1 MTGVIHCDQYTDEKK
16 IRSKPQYFEQ
26 VPLLPGIDGDAVIDV
41 GGLDVLA
48 PWKDEGRVRTA
59 LLAKLLLLASAQS
72 VSVELHALYDHHC
85 LTRNGRHIHPT
96 VRKGNSYEKRMSCHG
111 CNERA
116 SHAQDGERTHLP
128 SRLWIYGRG
137 NGRFRHSARR
147 AQPCRQ
153 HHTTGSLYHFAPS
166 WSTMAPTWH
175 PGVPDDEKRVGQS
188 DKRDPVSRRTSQTP
202 WMPFLTSWRFR
213 GCMRSAQDRWRI
225 LSGPKH

>member
-1 MTGVIHCDQYTDEKK
+1 MFCCVDRIPTVTGVIHCDQYTDEKK

-72 VSVELHALYDHHC
+72 ISVELHALYDHHC

-128 SRLWIYGRG
+128 SMLWIYGRG
-137 NGRFRHSARR
+137 NGEIQTFRPSGSAL
-147 AQPCRQ
+147 Q
-153 HHTTGSLYHFAPS
+153 TTSHNWQSLPLRPQLVHNGTDVAP
-166 WSTMAPTWH
+166 WCA
-175 PGVPDDEKRVGQS
+175 
-188 DKRDPVSRRTSQTP
+188 
-202 WMPFLTSWRFR
+202 
-213 GCMRSAQDRWRI
+213 
-225 LSGPKH
+225 